1 MLIDSQSTSQ
11 RQRFSK
17 GEHGF
22 AQKTTSRNSGIL
34 LEWRFSVCN
43 YEDFIYST

>member
-1 MLIDSQSTSQ
+1 MIECEKSILQ

-34 LEWRFSVCN
+34 LECFSVCN